1 MSRWSGES
9 TDGVDRAAV
18 EPVAALVGVLAV
30 SAGLGLYVV
39 ALDAATPTPTERS
52 ADTTLDVIER
62 ELTVG
67 GIVRPSRRHD
77 LKWQTPVTVEIAT
90 DRRTWRVGLGGAT
103 PSPTGELDPREV
115 VIEARPVSVAI
126 RPGET
131 VRGRLRVAVHR

>member
-52 ADTTLDVIER
+52 ADTTLDVMER

-77 LKWQTPVTVEIAT
+77 LEWQTPVTVEIAT

-126 RPGET
+126 SPGET